1 MADETFTAPTTTPA
15 PLATPDS
22 GEHVTQVLGIDIGGS
37 GVKGALVDVT
47 TGELLAERFRI
58 ETPQPATP
66 EAVAAVVAEIA
77 AHFNWTGPIGVGFPG
92 VIKNGVVK
100 TAANVHDSWV
110 DVDAAKLIAAA
121 TGSPKVCI
129 GNDADVAGLAEI
141 TFGAGKDHPG
151 FVIMITLGTGI
162 GSAFFFN
169 GKLLP
174 NMEFGHVE
182 VGGKNAESWA
192 SDAARERE
200 DLKWDKWGKRVDRV
214 LHTIEDLVW
223 PDLFIVGG
231 GVSKKSDRFFPQFT
245 LRTPIVTANFLN
257 DAGIVGAALHAK

>member
-1 MADETFTAPTTTPA
+1 M
-15 PLATPDS
+15 
-22 GEHVTQVLGIDIGGS
+22 
-37 GVKGALVDVT
+37 
-47 TGELLAERFRI
+47 
-58 ETPQPATP
+58 
-66 EAVAAVVAEIA
+66 
-77 AHFNWTGPIGVGFPG
+77 
-92 VIKNGVVK
+92 
-100 TAANVHDSWV
+100 

>member
-15 PLATPDS
+15 PLATPDR
-22 GEHVTQVLGIDIGGS
+22 GEQVTHVLGIDIGGS

-100 TAANVHDSWV
+100 TAANVDDSWV
-110 DVDAAKLIAAA
+110 DVDASKLIAAA

-141 TFGAGKDHPG
+141 TFGAGKDNPG

-162 GSAFFFN
+162 GSAFFIN

-200 DLKWDKWGKRVDRV
+200 ELKWDKWGKRVDRV

-231 GVSKKSDRFFPQFT
+231 GVSKKSEKFFPYFT